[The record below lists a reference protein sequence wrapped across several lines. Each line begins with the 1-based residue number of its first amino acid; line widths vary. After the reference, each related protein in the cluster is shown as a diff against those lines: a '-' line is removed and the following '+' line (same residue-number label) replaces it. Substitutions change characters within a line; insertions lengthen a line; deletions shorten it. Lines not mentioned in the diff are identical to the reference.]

1 MALNAEVQ
9 DSPTPL
15 VPSFFMRSNG
25 GSKFDLTHLESRLAL
40 GPGTGRA
47 GHHFQSTTRVNTHK
61 ILNNQPSSEYFQSDD
76 HPIVFSA
83 KKQLM
88 RTKHKSTL
96 EHVPSF
102 LLGTFNHYKQQSSS
116 SLMDEDPMSTIRP
129 SIIVITN
136 ARRQS

>member
-1 MALNAEVQ
+1 MQ

-15 VPSFFMRSNG
+15 APSFFMRSNG
-25 GSKFDLTHLESRLAL
+25 GSKFDLTHLESRLGL
-40 GPGTGRA
+40 GAPSIGRA
-47 GHHFQSTTRVNTHK
+47 CHHFQSTTRVNTHK
-61 ILNNQPSSEYFQSDD
+61 ILLNNQPSSEYFQSEDQ
-76 HPIVFSA
+76 PIVFSA

-102 LLGTFNHYKQQSSS
+102 LLGTFNHYKQQSTS